1 MNRLHISLFLRG
13 NRVHISWGQKIRSS
27 GKYLCCSSSKEP
39 AGAMQCRP
47 VPVATPRAPC
57 IASSST
63 HEEFSQDRQRTTRC
77 DPCDL
82 VGRSRVLRA
91 TLPLGFGYVTTPL
104 RPDQNKTKN
113 RSGYWS
119 RPEKHI
125 HSCCFA

>member
-1 MNRLHISLFLRG
+1 
-13 NRVHISWGQKIRSS
+13 
-27 GKYLCCSSSKEP
+27 
-39 AGAMQCRP
+39 MQCRP

-104 RPDQNKTKN
+104 HTGPIKTKQETDLDTGRTRKN
-113 RSGYWS
+113 ISILVVLLRQASGNGEGYTTRKKS
-119 RPEKHI
+119 AMGSPTVVI
-125 HSCCFA
+125 SLPTSP